1 MSASNVL
8 DLADFQRRCGQ
19 LSVRQ
24 ACLPAGIDPIEQGEL
39 DRLVRRRR
47 MLEAGQALYRAGDP
61 MKALHVA
68 RRGTVKAV
76 IPDAEGE
83 ATVVAFHLPGELIGL
98 DGLGGGRH
106 RCDALALEPAEVCEL
121 PYDALADAAARLPR
135 LREQLHRVV
144 GQGIARDMDH
154 AALLMRRLA
163 HERVAGFVDD
173 LSRRYCALG
182 APSGG
187 FRLPMTRDDIAGY
200 LGLTLE
206 SVSRSLTR
214 LQEDGVLYVR
224 GRRIEILDPPR
235 LAVVAGSGR

>member
-1 MSASNVL
+1 MNASNVL
-8 DLADFQRRCGQ
+8 DFADFQRRCGQ

-24 ACLPAGIDPIEQGEL
+24 ACLPAGIDPIDQAEL

-47 MLEAGQALYRAGDP
+47 RLDAGQALYRAGDA
-61 MKALHVA
+61 MSAVHVA
-68 RRGTVKAV
+68 RCGTFKAV
-76 IPDAEGE
+76 VPSAQGE

-98 DGLGGGRH
+98 DGLGAGRH
-106 RCDALALEPAEVCEL
+106 RCDAIALEPADVCEL
-121 PYDALADAAARLPR
+121 PCEALAEAAARLPK
-135 LREQLHRVV
+135 LRAQLHRVV
-144 GQGIARDMDH
+144 GLGIARDMDH

-163 HERVAGFVDD
+163 HERVAGFLDD

-182 APSGG
+182 APPGG
-187 FRLPMTRDDIAGY
+187 FRLPMARDEIAAY

-214 LQEDGVLYVR
+214 LQEDGMLYVR

-235 LAVVAGSGR
+235 LAAVAGSAA